1 MPQFPVHTIE
11 SAPSAAQPFMEG
23 LQKEIGF
30 VPNLA
35 ATMAESPVLLES
47 FTTVRRILAHSA
59 FTPLERETISLAV
72 SFENDCSY
80 CMAAHSTFAKMQGA
94 SDATLDALR
103 VGEAPPE
110 ARLGALAAYT
120 RDLITNRG
128 YARAETKSAMLRAGF
143 TRSQLLEVI
152 AVVAFTTIANYAHN
166 ITGCAIDPAFEPQ
179 EWKKSA

>member
-1 MPQFPVHTIE
+1 MPIPTA
-11 SAPSAAQPFMEG
+11 SQPFLDG

-35 ATMAESPVLLES
+35 AAMAESPTLIES

-103 VGEAPPE
+103 VGDTPAD

-120 RDLITNRG
+120 RDLIANRG
-128 YARAETKSAMLRAGF
+128 HATEEAKGAMLRAGF
-143 TRSQLLEVI
+143 TPSQLLEVI
-152 AVVAFTTIANYAHN
+152 AVLAFTTIANYAHN
-166 ITGCAIDPAFEPQ
+166 ITECAIDQVFQPQ
-179 EWKKSA
+179 LWRKSA